1 MGVMRYKRFEDLPVG
16 KDAVDL
22 AEEIDGLLKG
32 PLAKRRNHC
41 DQLERATLSISN
53 NIAEGFD
60 RQTTRELLQF
70 IYYAK
75 GSAAE
80 VMSMCHVMRHLALA
94 DVPSGEVDGV
104 ESAADGVAR
113 QLGAWA
119 VSQRDAGIEG
129 HRYLGQKDRRRR
141 EESERQEAFMDKLR
155 QAQQERLRQLQESRP
170 QPTREE
176 ANDGGDGELAP

>member
-1 MGVMRYKRFEDLPVG
+1 MKYRSFKELPVWR
-16 KDAVDL
+16 DAVRLAVDVFDLTRRPAFRGQGDL
-22 AEEIDGLLKG
+22 A
-32 PLAKRRNHC
+32 N
-41 DQLERATLSISN
+41 QLQRAALSISN